1 MKLYEKF
8 NFLTCIILFYSYSLS
23 VGAKEKV
30 IIIADEISVSNQG
43 VKLIATG
50 NVKIQYGDY
59 QLNTT
64 ELTYD
69 KEKNLLSANHPI
81 ELKNKNV
88 FKIIASSA
96 EISDDFKKIIASH
109 ASALIEKT
117 FYVRSQKMVRF
128 KNGQSSFYSSIGTT
142 CEVCPSSPVPMW
154 QIKSEMIR
162 HDSKK
167 HQLHFKNARMEF
179 LGLPVFYTP
188 YLRIPEPGVKRA
200 TGLLT
205 PKILTSDL
213 LGVGLKQPF
222 YLNLSRSSDVTFS
235 LLKTSK
241 TEKKLKPQ
249 LNFKLSDKDLLVVD
263 SIAKYYSIN
272 IDSGEINWSKN
283 STYPFNSEIKKYKD
297 KFFVVDYKNTLRCY
311 YVDDGSECWNLQT
324 EDSFTISNSK
334 FSLIIIEDMV
344 IFNNSIGDI
353 TAVDIETGMITWQ
366 LPTQSSSIINE
377 TYNFKISKLV
387 SDNKS
392 IYFSNNKNEFYS
404 IDVKTGVT
412 NWINDINSN
421 LTPIIIGNLLFTVS
435 NNGYLYVIEKDKG
448 NIIRIT
454 DLYINYKIKK
464 RKNINPVGFAIGNSK
479 LFLTNTDGNM
489 IFVDLRLGNI
499 TGIEKVT
506 GNLTSK
512 PFIFN
517 QNLFVIRNGSIVQ
530 YN

>member
-1 MKLYEKF
+1 MNRLAVLILSFFLVNNCSF
-8 NFLTCIILFYSYSLS
+8 NENSGIWKDKQKALEDQKNI
-23 VGAKEKV
+23 EKV
-30 IIIADEISVSNQG
+30 FLDKELVTSEFNQELEIDLANIKTNNKIIDNKNNFGSQNYEGLFNKVGNYKFS
-43 VKLIATG
+43 KLE
-50 NVKIQYGDY
+50 NVN
-59 QLNTT
+59 QLNFKPIF
-64 ELTYD
+64 LDNGLIFFD
-69 KEKNLLSANHPI
+69 KKGS
-81 ELKNKNV
+81 
-88 FKIIASSA
+88 IIRF
-96 EISDDFKKIIASH
+96 DN
-109 ASALIEKT
+109 
-117 FYVRSQKMVRF
+117 SQKILWK
-128 KNGQSSFYSSIGTT
+128 KNHY
-142 CEVCPSSPVPMW
+142 
-154 QIKSEMIR
+154 
-162 HDSKK
+162 
-167 HQLHFKNARMEF
+167 
-179 LGLPVFYTP
+179 
-188 YLRIPEPGVKRA
+188 
-200 TGLLT
+200 
-205 PKILTSDL
+205 
-213 LGVGLKQPF
+213 
-222 YLNLSRSSDVTFS
+222 
-235 LLKTSK
+235 SK

-344 IFNNSIGDI
+344 IFNNSIGDV